1 MFGWAVTF
9 LVVAIVA
16 ALLGFGGLAGT
27 AAWMAKVLFAV
38 GLALFLIFLVM
49 GRRPPS

>member
-9 LVVAIVA
+9 LVIAIVA

-27 AAWMAKVLFAV
+27 AAWMAKIVFVAGLVLF
-38 GLALFLIFLVM
+38 LLFLVS
-49 GRRPPS
+49 RNPPA